1 MRGLDADAAMRARAG
16 RAHARTREGKTHHL
30 SPHRRSAKI
39 RARLA
44 IASTRNVRVGQ
55 RGCRQ
60 RTGWPDNKRTRE
72 RRPRPPVIPVGLDPD

>member
-1 MRGLDADAAMRARAG
+1 MRGLDADAANARIGRVARTLG
-16 RAHARTREGKTHHL
+16 RAEGKTHHL

-55 RGCRQ
+55 RGMS
-60 RTGWPDNKRTRE
+60 TAH
-72 RRPRPPVIPVGLDPD
+72 GLAR